1 MQFSSVELSLG
12 VPAEWKRDHMGGI
25 GLIDIGS
32 STLAFNVVGQ
42 TLVDVEFGDEKT
54 GPAEAVETVPD
65 VVDGFEWRVELLIQ
79 FEFGLFS
86 LDVCVCCL

>member
-1 MQFSSVELSLG
+1 
-12 VPAEWKRDHMGGI
+12 MGGI

-54 GPAEAVETVPD
+54 GSAEAVETVPD
-65 VVDGFEWRVELLIQ
+65 VVDGFEWRVELLSQ